1 MKEFF
6 QKIYPIFIILG
17 VAVVL
22 TTYKMRTLK
31 KAVPEKKERSE
42 SVVQIDSRR
51 FEESLCDSCAMSSG
65 NKLTC
70 SPVLVRQIIADVDP
84 TAFMNVTENVIT
96 FKKNPSDKDYSDKDY
111 IEVPATVI
119 ANMKDLN
126 LFITQTEEH
135 RNGR

>member
-1 MKEFF
+1 MKELF

-17 VAVVL
+17 VAVALMV
-22 TTYKMRTLK
+22 YKMHTLK
-31 KAVPEKKERSE
+31 KGAPEKKERSV
-42 SVVQIDSRR
+42 SVVQIESRH
-51 FEESLCDSCAMSSG
+51 FEESLCDSCDMSG

-70 SPVLVRQIIADVDP
+70 SPALIRQIIANVDS
-84 TAFMNVTENVIT
+84 TAFKNVTDRTII
-96 FKKNPSDKDYSDKDY
+96 FKKNPSDKDY
-111 IEVPATVI
+111 IEVPAAVI